1 MLLSRI
7 EVISGTYTGVA
18 FEPVRPIVTVGRSDD
33 NDVSLPHAEIGE
45 HHLRFRIGI
54 DEVALESELVGW
66 HTAVLRKSESMIIDE
81 AQQRLLLEPGDEVEI
96 GASPDSPLVRI
107 ALHFAPEDAF
117 EPQVVA
123 TRPIGRWE
131 QPSSVNRMSD
141 ALTALS
147 EAERAILSASG
158 LDQVYAAVLDAALR
172 VIPRATHATLILRD
186 EPLEGGGPGASDS
199 AYMAVMTRL
208 RRGDGQF
215 EASSTA
221 APIVRSIFRK
231 VVNDRNSILA
241 ADAIRD
247 GLGSESLLGSNIQ
260 STVAVPLWRDDSV
273 VGVLQ
278 LDNRT
283 RPAMFD
289 KADLDVLSIMAT
301 AASLAV
307 SNARLIERL
316 YELQRQLRQE
326 NAFWRQRERRRGTVV
341 ELIGESTAMRNLS
354 SQIDRVAGT
363 RATVLIEGETGVGKE
378 LVAAAVHARSVRR
391 DRLFVAQ
398 NCATLPDNLLE
409 SELFGHKKGSFTGAS
424 EDKKGLFEVADGG
437 TLFLDEVAE
446 IPMSLQAKLLRA
458 LQEGEV
464 RPVGSSRPRH
474 VDVRI
479 IAASNRILEREVSEG
494 RFREDFFYR
503 LNVFP
508 LRVPPLRDRRDDV
521 SRLAKYFLQ
530 RYMRDF
536 GKMVSGFSDAALELL
551 SSYNWPGNV
560 RELQNEI
567 QRLVIQAEPNAVI
580 DGELLSDKFRH
591 AEDAAVATV
600 TPVAGTG
607 TLREMLEEVERKL
620 VEQALQQHGNNKT
633 STAKALGITREGL
646 HKKLRQLKL

>member
-7 EVISGTYTGVA
+7 EVISGLHTGVA
-18 FEPVRPIVTVGRSDD
+18 FEPVHPIVTVGRGDD
-33 NDVSLPHAEIGE
+33 NDVSLPQAEIGE

-54 DEVALESELVGW
+54 DEVALESGLVGW
-66 HTAVLRKSESMIIDE
+66 HTAVLRKSEFLMVN
-81 AQQRLLLEPGDEVEI
+81 AGQQRLLLEPGDEVEI
-96 GASPDSPLVRI
+96 GASPDGPLVRI
-107 ALHFAPEDAF
+107 ALQFAPDDAF

-131 QPSSVNRMSD
+131 QPSSINRMSD
-141 ALTALS
+141 AMTALS

-158 LDQVYAAVLDAALR
+158 LEQVYTAVLDAALR

-186 EPLEGGGPGASDS
+186 EPLEGGGPSASDS
-199 AYMAVMTRL
+199 AYMAVMTRV
-208 RRGDGQF
+208 RRSDGQF

-231 VVNDRNSILA
+231 VVNERNSILA
-241 ADAIRD
+241 ADAVHD
-247 GLGSESLLGSNIQ
+247 GLGSASLLGSNIQ
-260 STVAVPLWRDDSV
+260 STVAVPLWRDELV

-278 LDNRT
+278 LDNRA

-289 KADLDVLSIMAT
+289 KADLDLLSIMAT

-316 YELQRQLRQE
+316 YGLEQQLRQE
-326 NAFWRQRERRRGTVV
+326 NAFWRQRERRRGTLV
-341 ELIGESTAMRNLS
+341 ELIGDSAAIRNLS
-354 SQIDRVAGT
+354 SQIDRVAST

-409 SELFGHKKGSFTGAS
+409 SELFGHKKGSFTGAN

-446 IPMSLQAKLLRA
+446 IPMPVQAKLLRA

-464 RPVGSSRPRH
+464 RPIGSSRPRH
-474 VDVRI
+474 VNVRI
-479 IAASNRILEREVSEG
+479 IAASNRNLEHEVKQS
-494 RFREDFFYR
+494 RFREDLFYR

-508 LRVPPLRDRRDDV
+508 LRVPPLRERRDEV
-521 SRLAKYFLQ
+521 PRLARHFLQ
-530 RYMRDF
+530 LYMRDF
-536 GKMVSGFSDAALELL
+536 GKLVLGFSDAALELL
-551 SSYNWPGNV
+551 SAYDWPGNV
-560 RELQNEI
+560 RELQNEV

-591 AEDAAVATV
+591 AEDATIATV
-600 TPVAGTG
+600 TPVASTG
-607 TLREMLEEVERKL
+607 TLKEMLEGVERKL
-620 VEQALQQHGNNKT
+620 VEQALQLHGNNKT